1 MARRYVAISGSP
13 SATSRSALL
22 ADTLLERLPDG
33 CERTHLH
40 LSTLD
45 PAALMTADWRD
56 PGIAAAVEAVS
67 QAHGVIL
74 VTPVYK
80 AAYSGVL
87 KCFLDLL
94 DQFAFA
100 GKAVLPLATGGS
112 LAHALA
118 IDYGLR
124 PVLQSMGARHVVQG
138 VMVLSD
144 HLETT
149 PAKSLVISEQA
160 ERLLAPAMKHFLAAG
175 SDDPA
180 LSLMGHPDPTRLHPP
195 ADPVLKESMPAAM
208 RF

>member
-13 SATSRSALL
+13 SATSKSALL
-22 ADTLLERLPDG
+22 ADALLARLPSGEDG
-33 CERTHLH
+33 LH
-40 LSTLD
+40 LRLSGLD
-45 PAALMTADWRD
+45 PAALIAADRRD
-56 PGIAAAVEAVS
+56 PGIAAAAQAVS

-94 DQFAFA
+94 DQFALA

-138 VMVLSD
+138 VLVVSG
-144 HLETT
+144 HLETA
-149 PAKSLVISEQA
+149 PDNGLIIHEQA
-160 ERLLAPAMKHFLAAG
+160 ERLLTPALEHLVSACG
-175 SDDPA
+175 DDPA
-180 LSLMGHPDPTRLHPP
+180 LSRLGHPDPARL
-195 ADPVLKESMPAAM
+195 
-208 RF
+208 

>member
-13 SATSRSALL
+13 SATSKSALL
-22 ADTLLERLPDG
+22 ADTLLERLPDR
-33 CERTHLH
+33 CERTHLR

-45 PAALMTADWRD
+45 PAALMTANWRD

-138 VMVLSD
+138 VLVLSD
-144 HLETT
+144 HLEAT
-149 PAKSLVISEQA
+149 PDKGLVISEQA
-160 ERLLAPAMKHFLAAG
+160 ERLLAPALKHFLSAG

-180 LSLMGHPDPTRLHPP
+180 LSLMGHPDPARLRPP
-195 ADPVLKESMPAAM
+195 ADPVLKM
-208 RF
+208 